1 MYVPQIAD
9 YERTLSLV
17 QLEDEFRSHP
27 AQCQRPATMELP
39 AEQAETRHS
48 PNLGLIA

>member
-1 MYVPQIAD
+1 MCVPQIAE
-9 YERTLSLV
+9 YERTFSLV
-17 QLEDEFRSHP
+17 QLEADFRSHP

-48 PNLGLIA
+48 QNLGLFA